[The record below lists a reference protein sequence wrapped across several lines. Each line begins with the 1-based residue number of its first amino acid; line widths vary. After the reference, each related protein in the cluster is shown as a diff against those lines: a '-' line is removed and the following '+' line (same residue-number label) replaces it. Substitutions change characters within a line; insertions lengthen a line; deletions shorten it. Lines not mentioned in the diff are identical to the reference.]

1 MPERIRSLALN
12 GIEGYEV
19 TVECDIAG
27 GLPSFDVVGLPDAAV
42 RESRERVRAAM
53 KNSGLAFPARRI
65 TVNLAPAGTRKTGSL
80 YDLPILLSI
89 LLAQGT
95 LDTLPEDAVFLGEL
109 SLYGELRPAA
119 GVLPM
124 ATAARDLGI
133 RSFYCS
139 AANAREASLAR
150 GLDVYPIKTLDALLA
165 HLTGRET
172 LAPIAPWEPEPS
184 HAAGPDYADVM
195 GQEQAKRALEV
206 AAAGGHNILLIGPP
220 GAGKSMLTERLPS
233 ILPSMT
239 REEALEATKIHSVAG
254 LTSAEHPLLTERPFR
269 APHHTVSAA
278 GLTGGGSR
286 PRPGEISLAHCG
298 VLFLDE
304 LPQFYTDALEA
315 LRQPLETG
323 YVTISRVAGT
333 LTYPSRFMLVCAMNP
348 CRCGWYG
355 DPSGRCTCTQKS
367 RDNYL
372 ARLSGPL
379 LDRIDI
385 HIEVPAVKYEDLARR
400 MPAESSAA
408 VRARVEAA
416 REIQRTRYAGSDVTC
431 NAYVP
436 PARMG
441 EVCRADGEAQE
452 FMRRSFAR
460 LGLTARS
467 HDRILRVART
477 IADLDG
483 ADVIGRRHIAEA
495 VQYRTLDRRRA

>member
-1 MPERIRSLALN
+1 MPGRIRSLALN

-53 KNSGLAFPARRI
+53 KNCGYAFPARRI

-95 LDTLPEDAVFLGEL
+95 LDALPEDAVFLGEL

-124 ATAARDLGI
+124 ATAARDMGV
-133 RSFYCS
+133 RSFFCP

-150 GLDVYPIKTLDALLA
+150 GLCIYPVETLDALLE
-165 HLTGRET
+165 HLTGKHQ
-172 LAPIAPWEPEPS
+172 LMPASPWEPEPS
-184 HAAGPDYADVM
+184 HTPGPDYADVM

-239 REEALEATKIHSVAG
+239 PEEALEATKIHSVAG
-254 LTSAEHPLLTERPFR
+254 LTSADHPMLTERPFR

-278 GLTGGGSR
+278 GLTGGGAR

-304 LPQFYTDALEA
+304 LPQFFSDALET

-333 LTYPSRFMLVCAMNP
+333 ITYPSRFMLVCAMNP

-367 RDNYL
+367 VDAYRS
-372 ARLSGPL
+372 RVSGPL
-379 LDRIDI
+379 LDRIDL
-385 HIEVPAVKYEDLARR
+385 HIEVPAVKYEDLEHRT
-400 MPAESSAA
+400 PAEPSAA
-408 VRARVEAA
+408 IRARVEAA
-416 REIQRTRYAGSDVTC
+416 REIQRIRFAGTGITC
-431 NAYVP
+431 NAYIP
-436 PARMG
+436 PAYMG
-441 EVCRADGEAQE
+441 ETCRMDGEAAD
-452 FMRRSFAR
+452 FMRRSFER

-483 ADVIGRRHIAEA
+483 ADAIARRHIAEA
-495 VQYRTLDRRRA
+495 VQYRALDRR

>member
-1 MPERIRSLALN
+1 MPGKVRSLALT

-53 KNSGLAFPARRI
+53 KNCGLAFPARRI

-109 SLYGELRPAA
+109 SLFGELRPAE

-124 ATAARDLGI
+124 ATAARDRGL
-133 RSFYCS
+133 RAFFCP

-150 GLDVYPIKTLDALLA
+150 GLDVYPVENLTALLT
-165 HLTGRET
+165 HLTGGTALRPAE
-172 LAPIAPWEPEPS
+172 PWEPEP
-184 HAAGPDYADVM
+184 ARVAGPDYADVM

-239 REEALEATKIHSVAG
+239 AEEALEVTKIHSVAG
-254 LTSAEHPLLTERPFR
+254 LLSPEQPLFTQRPFR

-323 YVTISRVAGT
+323 RVTISRVAGT

-355 DPSGRCTCTQKS
+355 DPSGRCTCSQKS
-367 RDNYL
+367 VETYVS
-372 ARLSGPL
+372 RLSGPL

-385 HIEVPAVKYEDLARR
+385 HIEVPAVKYDDLAHRT
-400 MPAESSAA
+400 PSEPSAA
-408 VRARVEAA
+408 IRARVEAA
-416 REIQRTRYAGSDVTC
+416 RMVQRARFAGTDVTC
-431 NAYVP
+431 NAYIP
-436 PARMG
+436 PASMG
-441 EVCRADGEAQE
+441 EVCRMDDDAAA
-452 FMRRSFAR
+452 FMRRSFER

-483 ADVIGRRHIAEA
+483 AAVIGRRHLAEA
-495 VQYRTLDRRRA
+495 VQYRALDRRRV

>member
-1 MPERIRSLALN
+1 MTERIRSLALD

-19 TVECDIAG
+19 AVECDIAG

-53 KNSGLAFPARRI
+53 KNCGCAFPARRI

-95 LDTLPEDAVFLGEL
+95 LDALPEDAVFLGEL

-124 ATAARDLGI
+124 ATAARDLGL
-133 RSFYCS
+133 RSFFCP

-150 GLDVYPIKTLDALLA
+150 GLDVYPVETLAALLD
-165 HLTGRET
+165 HLSGRAP

-184 HAAGPDYADVM
+184 RAEGPDYADVM
-195 GQEQAKRALEV
+195 GQEQSKRALEV

-233 ILPSMT
+233 ILPSLT
-239 REEALEATKIHSVAG
+239 PEEALEATKVHSVAG
-254 LTSAEHPLLTERPFR
+254 LTSAEHPMLTERPFR

-304 LPQFYTDALEA
+304 LPQFYSDALEA

-323 YVTISRVAGT
+323 RVTISRVAGT

-367 RDNYL
+367 VDSYL
-372 ARLSGPL
+372 SRLSGPL

-385 HIEVPAVKYEDLARR
+385 HIEVPAVKYDDLAHRT
-400 MPAESSAA
+400 PAEPSAEI
-408 VRARVEAA
+408 RARVEAA
-416 REIQRTRYAGSDVTC
+416 RTVQRGRFAGTDVTC
-431 NAYVP
+431 NAYIP

-441 EVCRADGEAQE
+441 EACRMDGSAEE
-452 FMRRSFAR
+452 FMRRSFER

-467 HDRILRVART
+467 HDRVLRVART

-483 ADVIGRRHIAEA
+483 AEVIARQHIAEA
-495 VQYRTLDRRRA
+495 VQYRTLDRRRV